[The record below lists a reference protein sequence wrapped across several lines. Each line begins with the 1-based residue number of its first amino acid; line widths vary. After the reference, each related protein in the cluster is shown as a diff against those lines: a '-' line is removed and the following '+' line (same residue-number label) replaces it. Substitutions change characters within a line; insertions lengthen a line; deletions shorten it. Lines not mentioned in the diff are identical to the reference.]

1 MHPAT
6 ALRGASAIKPIFRR
20 STSLH
25 LRALALVLGACVL
38 IVADRQGF
46 AVPFRSALTSLV
58 YPLQQLVS
66 TPTRLI
72 QAARESV
79 SNYAGLVAEN
89 RRLREEQLVLS
100 TRLMKFATLEQEN
113 IRLRG
118 LLETSFKVG
127 EQMQIA
133 EVLSVNLFPYEQ
145 VLVLNKGAR
154 FGAHVGQPVFGATG
168 VVGQIVR
175 VTPVSAE
182 VLLISDGNHGIP
194 VQVNRNGL
202 RTVAIGTGQ
211 LDQLALPYLNGS
223 ADIQPGDL
231 LVTSGM
237 GGVFPPGYPVAT
249 VTDTSAQGSPFA
261 KVVATPVARLD
272 RLREVL
278 LVWSKSD
285 PVPRAPEPPS
295 AALGGTAHAEA
306 SAADSHDTRTR

>member
-1 MHPAT
+1 
-6 ALRGASAIKPIFRR
+6 
-20 STSLH
+20 
-25 LRALALVLGACVL
+25 LALCACAL
-38 IVADRQGF
+38 IVAEHQG
-46 AVPFRSALTSLV
+46 AAASLRSALTSVV

-66 TPTRLI
+66 VPTRLI
-72 QAARESV
+72 RSARESV
-79 SNYAGLVAEN
+79 VSYGDLASEN
-89 RRLREEQLVLS
+89 RRLREEQLVLK
-100 TRLMKFATLEQEN
+100 THLMKFATLEQEN

-133 EVLSVNLFPYEQ
+133 EVLSVNLFPFEQ
-145 VLVLNKGAR
+145 VLVLNKGSR
-154 FGAHVGQPVFGATG
+154 FGAHVSQPVFGATG

-175 VTPVSAE
+175 TTPLSAE
-182 VLLISDGNHGIP
+182 VLLITDNAHGIP

-202 RTVAIGTGQ
+202 RTVAVGTGQ
-211 LDQLALPYLNGS
+211 IDQLALPYLSGS

-249 VTDTSAQGSPFA
+249 VTDVSAQGSPFG

-272 RLREVL
+272 RLLEVL

-285 PVPRAPEPPS
+285 PVPRAPGP
-295 AALGGTAHAEA
+295 A
-306 SAADSHDTRTR
+306 SAAISSASRAEAPGVETHATRTR

>member
-6 ALRGASAIKPIFRR
+6 ALTGASAIKPIFKRNP
-20 STSLH
+20 SLH
-25 LRALALVLGACVL
+25 LRALVLALGACAL
-38 IVADRQGF
+38 LVAEHEGL

-58 YPLQQLVS
+58 YPVQQLVS
-66 TPTRLI
+66 MPTRMVH
-72 QAARESV
+72 SV
-79 SNYAGLVAEN
+79 RDSLSSYAGLLAEN
-89 RRLREEQLVLS
+89 QRLRDEQLVLK
-100 TRLMKFATLEQEN
+100 THLMKFATLEQEN

-145 VLVLNKGAR
+145 VLVVNKGSR
-154 FGAHVGQPVFGATG
+154 FGAHVGQAVFGATG

-182 VLLISDGNHGIP
+182 VLLISDANHGIP
-194 VQVNRNGL
+194 VQVNRNGF
-202 RTVAIGTGQ
+202 RTVAVGTGQ
-211 LDQLALPYLNGS
+211 LDQLALPYLSGG

-237 GGVFPPGYPVAT
+237 GGIFPPGYPVAT
-249 VTDTSAQGSPFA
+249 VTDVAAQGSPLA
-261 KVVATPVARLD
+261 KVVATPAARLD

-285 PVPRAPEPPS
+285 PVPRLPDPTNAAISS
-295 AALGGTAHAEA
+295 ASRADASGVGT
-306 SAADSHDTRTR
+306 HDTRTR

>member
-1 MHPAT
+1 M
-6 ALRGASAIKPIFRR
+6 LI
-20 STSLH
+20 
-25 LRALALVLGACVL
+25 LGACLL
-38 IVADRQGF
+38 IAADRRGL
-46 AVPFRSALTSLV
+46 AAPFRAALTALV

-66 TPTRLI
+66 GPTRLV
-72 QAARESV
+72 QSVRESV
-79 SNYAGLVAEN
+79 SGYTELYAEN
-89 RRLREEQLVLS
+89 QRLREEELVLK

-133 EVLSVNLFPYEQ
+133 EVLAVNLFPHEQ
-145 VLVLNKGAR
+145 VLVLNKGSR
-154 FGAHVGQPVFGATG
+154 FGAHVSQPVFGATG

-182 VLLISDGNHGIP
+182 VLLITDSNHGIP

-202 RTVAIGTGQ
+202 RTVAVGTGQ
-211 LDQLALPYLNGS
+211 LDQLALPYLSGS

-237 GGVFPPGYPVAT
+237 GGIFPPGYPVAT
-249 VTDTSAQGSPFA
+249 VTDIAVQGNPFA

-285 PVPRAPEPPS
+285 PVPRAPEAPS
-295 AALGGTAHAEA
+295 AAAGGAAHTEA
-306 SAADSHDTRTR
+306 SAADTHDTRTR

>member
-1 MHPAT
+1 
-6 ALRGASAIKPIFRR
+6 LLLS
-20 STSLH
+20 
-25 LRALALVLGACVL
+25 LGACALLLAEHQGVT
-38 IVADRQGF
+38 VA
-46 AVPFRSALTSLV
+46 FRSALTSLV
-58 YPLQQLVS
+58 YPIQQMVS
-66 TPTRLI
+66 IPTRLVNS
-72 QAARESV
+72 AHESIA
-79 SNYAGLVAEN
+79 SYRYLSEEN
-89 RRLREEQLVLS
+89 RRLREEELVLK

-133 EVLSVNLFPYEQ
+133 EVLSVNIFPYEQ
-145 VLVLNKGAR
+145 VLVVNKGAR
-154 FGAHVGQPVFGATG
+154 FGTHIGQAVFGETG

-175 VTPVSAE
+175 VTPVSSE
-182 VLLISDGNHGIP
+182 VLLITDSAHGIP

-202 RTVAIGTGQ
+202 RTVAVGTGQ
-211 LDQLALPYLNGS
+211 LDQLALPYLSGS
-223 ADIQPGDL
+223 ADVKPGDL

-249 VTDTSAQGSPFA
+249 ISDVAVQGSPFS

-285 PVPRAPEPPS
+285 PVPRAPETAEAAISSASRADVPS
-295 AALGGTAHAEA
+295 ADRNA
-306 SAADSHDTRTR
+306 TRTR

>member
-1 MHPAT
+1 VN
-6 ALRGASAIKPIFRR
+6 S
-20 STSLH
+20 
-25 LRALALVLGACVL
+25 
-38 IVADRQGF
+38 
-46 AVPFRSALTSLV
+46 
-58 YPLQQLVS
+58 
-66 TPTRLI
+66 
-72 QAARESV
+72 AREAFS
-79 SNYAGLVAEN
+79 SYAGLFSEN
-89 RRLREEQLVLS
+89 RRLREEQLILK
-100 TRLMKFATLEQEN
+100 TRLMRFATLEQEN

-145 VLVLNKGAR
+145 VLALNKGSR
-154 FGAHVGQPVFGATG
+154 FGAYVSQPVFGETG
-168 VVGQIVR
+168 VVGQIIR

-182 VLLISDGNHGIP
+182 VLLITDSNHGIP

-202 RTVAIGTGQ
+202 RTVAVGTGR

-237 GGVFPPGYPVAT
+237 GGIFPPGYPVAT
-249 VTDTSAQGSPFA
+249 VTDIAASGNPFA
-261 KVVATPVARLD
+261 KVIATPVARLD

-285 PVPRAPEPPS
+285 PVPRGPDAPS
-295 AALGGTAHAEA
+295 AALGGATHAEA
-306 SAADSHDTRTR
+306 SVADSHDTRTR